1 MTFPLNPKTQNLCEP
16 CAFFALFVVKNLL
29 QSSLCFASSSKALV
43 SDEGRVFGLCTYY
56 KSARLVFYD
65 NSVKLTRF
73 LVPRNDKF
81 VQKPCVQVIY
91 KVLLK
96 TIALAQIAVEILLW
110 SLRSKRL
117 ERIAGLASKNSDLKE
132 GTGFYHS

>member
-1 MTFPLNPKTQNLCEP
+1 M
-16 CAFFALFVVKNLL
+16 
-29 QSSLCFASSSKALV
+29 
-43 SDEGRVFGLCTYY
+43 
-56 KSARLVFYD
+56 
-65 NSVKLTRF
+65 RF

-81 VQKPCVQVIY
+81 VQKACVQVIY

-96 TIALAQIAVEILLW
+96 TTALAQIAVEILLW